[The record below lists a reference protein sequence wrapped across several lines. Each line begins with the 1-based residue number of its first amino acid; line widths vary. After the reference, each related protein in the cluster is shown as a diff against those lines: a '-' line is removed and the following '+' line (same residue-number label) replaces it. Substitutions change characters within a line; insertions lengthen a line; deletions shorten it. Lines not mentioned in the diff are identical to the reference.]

1 MWRVEV
7 LSQVLLWKNA
17 TMWKWLTNKIGY
29 LARTAGLLL
38 CVLSGVVDAEE
49 AQPWIM
55 VDSRQQTLTVFAG
68 QDKVL
73 KHFPY
78 VALGRGGV
86 AGDRHRGDRTT
97 PLGTFHVAWINPNSR
112 FGIFFGLDFPSVENA
127 DRAYRDNLIDSD
139 TYRTILDAVIERR
152 VPPQDTP
159 LGGQIGIHGLGGRDP
174 RLHRGFN
181 WTDGC
186 IALTDAQIR
195 SLARLVRIGTK
206 VLII

>member
-1 MWRVEV
+1 MW
-7 LSQVLLWKNA
+7 Q
-17 TMWKWLTNKIGY
+17 WLANKSGH
-29 LARTAGLLL
+29 LARAAALLL
-38 CVLSGVVDAEE
+38 CVLPGAVNAEDAE
-49 AQPWIM
+49 PWIM
-55 VDSRQQTLTVFAG
+55 VDSRQQTLTVFVG

-78 VALGRGGV
+78 VALGQGGV

-112 FGIFFGLDFPSVENA
+112 FDIFLGLDFPSVENA
-127 DRAYRDNLIDSD
+127 DRAYRDNLIDGD
-139 TYRTILDAVIERR
+139 TYRNILDAVIERR
-152 VPPQDTP
+152 IPPQDTP

-174 RLHRGFN
+174 RMHRSVN

-186 IALTDAQIR
+186 IALTNSQIR